1 MIEPVDI
8 HLIKYLIGYF
18 LDSPIEYPI
27 VYFAD
32 KILNMEL
39 KYGTSVGA
47 QDLRISS

>member
-1 MIEPVDI
+1 MIQPVDV

-27 VYFAD
+27 EYFAD
-32 KILNMEL
+32 KTLNMEF

-47 QDLRISS
+47 QVLRISS